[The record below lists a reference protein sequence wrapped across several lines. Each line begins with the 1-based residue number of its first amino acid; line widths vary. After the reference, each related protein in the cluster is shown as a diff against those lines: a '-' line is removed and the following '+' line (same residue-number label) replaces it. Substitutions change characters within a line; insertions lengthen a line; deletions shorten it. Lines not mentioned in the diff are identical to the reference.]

1 MPNQSEAQ
9 VNKFHVKEAHGV
21 YFGGSLLIGYY
32 ITATSV
38 IVFRKVYY
46 MKMSLALSRRPTIQ
60 TTTKTVWG
68 VKTLTFSTSRLNSS

>member
-38 IVFRKVYY
+38 IVFWKVYY
-46 MKMSLALSRRPTIQ
+46 MKMSLVLSRRPKF
-60 TTTKTVWG
+60 KTQRKWCG
-68 VKTLTFSTSRLNSS
+68 GQNAHFQYKST